1 MEVSNESLKANAET
15 STDVYNTQLY
25 NINYKLKLNKD
36 FMIQQTDRWFYP
48 DTVTMKQ
55 YGKK

>member
-1 MEVSNESLKANAET
+1 M

-48 DTVTMKQ
+48 DTVRMKQ